1 MEWDM
6 KEDYLKVILVLLIA
20 VIAIQGYYLYDVY
33 RSTNVKHEVPVYVS
47 QRTPLFFDAMG
58 SVDGFFDENENPFI
72 EMERLRR
79 KMESSFRDI
88 EDYFQA
94 IPSFNKFTLES
105 YRVPRFDMKEQKGKY
120 IITMEIPGS
129 LSNAIKTK
137 VENSS
142 LSVSAKISEE
152 KDDNSTNYYRHERH
166 ARSYRHEVKLPSDVD
181 ADSLQKEYKNGL
193 LIITL
198 DKKKP

>member
-1 MEWDM
+1 M
-6 KEDYLKVILVLLIA
+6 KEDYLKIILVLLIA
-20 VIAIQGYYLYDVY
+20 VIAIQGYYLYDVN
-33 RSTNVKHEVPVYVS
+33 RSKNIKNE
-47 QRTPLFFDAMG
+47 FFDAMV
-58 SVDGFFDENENPFI
+58 SADGFFDENTNPFI
-72 EMERLRR
+72 EMERLRH
-79 KMESSFRDI
+79 KMQRNFRDI

-94 IPSFNKFTLES
+94 IPSFNKFTLQS

-129 LSNAIKTK
+129 LSNAIETQVK
-137 VENSS
+137 NSR

-166 ARSYRHEVKLPSDVD
+166 ARSYRHEVMLPADVD
-181 ADSLQKEYKNGL
+181 ADSLQKEYKDGL
-193 LIITL
+193 LILTL

>member
-1 MEWDM
+1 M

-20 VIAIQGYYLYDVY
+20 VIAIQGYYLYDM
-33 RSTNVKHEVPVYVS
+33 SCSKNAKGEVSFYS
-47 QRTPLFFDAMG
+47 NQRAPLLFDSMG
-58 SVDGFFDENENPFI
+58 SIDSFFDENKNPFI

-79 KMESSFRDI
+79 KMESNFRDI
-88 EDYFQA
+88 ENYFQA

-105 YRVPRFDMKEQKGKY
+105 YRTPRFDMKEQGEKY

-137 VENSS
+137 VENGS

-152 KDDNSTNYYRHERH
+152 KDDNSTNYYRHERY
-166 ARSYRHEVKLPSDVD
+166 ASTYRHEVTLPAD
-181 ADSLQKEYKNGL
+181 ADAGSLQKEYKDGL
-193 LIITL
+193 LILTIN
-198 DKKKP
+198 KKNP